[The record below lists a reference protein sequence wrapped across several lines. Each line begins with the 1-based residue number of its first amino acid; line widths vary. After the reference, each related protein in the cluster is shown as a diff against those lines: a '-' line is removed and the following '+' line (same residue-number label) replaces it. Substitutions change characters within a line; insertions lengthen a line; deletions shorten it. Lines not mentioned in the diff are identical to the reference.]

1 MTSHD
6 VVARVR
12 RAVKTRAVGHTGTLD
27 PFATGLLILLI
38 GRATRLARFVEQ
50 QSKTYLATARL
61 GYATTTDDATGEP
74 IGAVGAVGA
83 VEAVSH
89 DTVREAL
96 AKMAGSQLQMPPVFS
111 AKKVGGE
118 RSYRLA
124 RKGEAVELAP
134 VDVSVHEVE
143 LVALASP
150 MVTFRATV
158 SPGTYIRAMARDLGE
173 TLGTGAHLDSL
184 RREAIGAIRVED
196 AIPLAELRND
206 QELQPLDRVL
216 GHLERI
222 DLTAEEAVD
231 IGHGRPVK
239 RFEPVATGHVRL
251 ALDTRM
257 IGVGRQDG
265 EWLRPVV
272 VLEGT

>member
-27 PFATGLLILLI
+27 PFATGLLILLT

-61 GYATTTDDATGEP
+61 GQRTTTDDRTGEP
-74 IGAVGAVGA
+74 LGPAAP
-83 VEAVSH
+83 VEGLAATDVQ
-89 DTVREAL
+89 TALEA
-96 AKMAGSQLQMPPVFS
+96 MTGRQRQRPPAYS

-124 RKGEAVELAP
+124 RKGEVVELAP
-134 VDVSVHEVE
+134 VEVSLHQVE
-143 LVALASP
+143 MVAFAAP

-158 SPGTYIRAMARDLGE
+158 SPGTYIRAIARDLGE
-173 TLGTGAHLDSL
+173 TLGTGAHLESL
-184 RREAIGAIRVED
+184 RREAIGDIRVED
-196 AIPLAELRND
+196 AIPLAVLGSD
-206 QELQPLDRVL
+206 PELQPVERVL
-216 GHLERI
+216 SHLQRI
-222 DLTAEEAVD
+222 DLTAEEAVAV
-231 IGHGRPVK
+231 GHGRPVR
-239 RFEPVATGHVRL
+239 RFEPTATEHVRL
-251 ALDTRM
+251 VVDSRVV
-257 IGVGRQDG
+257 GVARQDG

-272 VLEGT
+272 VLEGA

>member
-12 RAVKTRAVGHTGTLD
+12 RAVKSRAVGHTGTLD
-27 PFATGLLILLI
+27 PFATGLLILLT

-61 GYATTTDDATGEP
+61 GQRTTTDDRTGEP
-74 IGAVGAVGA
+74 IGAESPVHDLTQTEVAA
-83 VEAVSH
+83 ALEAM
-89 DTVREAL
+89 T
-96 AKMAGSQLQMPPVFS
+96 GSRLQRPPAFS
-111 AKKVGGE
+111 AKKIGGE

-124 RKGEAVELAP
+124 RRGEAVELAP
-134 VDVSVHEVE
+134 VEVSLHQVE
-143 LVALASP
+143 MVAFAPP

-173 TLGTGAHLDSL
+173 ALETGAHLDSL
-184 RREAIGAIRVED
+184 RREAIGSIRVED
-196 AIPLAELRND
+196 AIALAELGS
-206 QELQPLDRVL
+206 EPKLQPLDRVL

-222 DLTAEEAVD
+222 DLTVEEAGD
-231 IGHGRPVK
+231 ISHGRPIRRTELTV
-239 RFEPVATGHVRL
+239 TGHVCL
-251 ALDTRM
+251 MLDTRVV
-257 IGVGRQDG
+257 GVARQDG